1 MHVCTK
7 TTLAQ
12 AAAKC
17 ADYQVIFM
25 ISELSLQC
33 TLEFLMPQ
41 EYRSCVL

>member
-1 MHVCTK
+1 
-7 TTLAQ
+7 
-12 AAAKC
+12 
-17 ADYQVIFM
+17 M